1 MYLCIRVFVYL
12 CILHLIHRNVIFD
25 ILESYAFKNIVH
37 VVSSKHF
44 VFVYLC
50 ISHLIHGSVI
60 FNIPESYVFFK
71 NIAYVGSSKHFRI
84 WRIWKFE
91 KLALL
96 LGMHVRINTRA
107 PDGANKMHSFDL
119 KSKKACAQSWISRL
133 KHHKFTFDQNQC
145 QVVNYLSGFIIFGV
159 LEQKMV
165 LNIKWV
171 AGNINDICTK
181 RDKEVSNTIKMISA

>member
-1 MYLCIRVFVYL
+1 MLCLLSTLYLCICVFHILYMGVSYL
-12 CILHLIHRNVIFD
+12 
-25 ILESYAFKNIVH
+25 
-37 VVSSKHF
+37 
-44 VFVYLC
+44 
-50 ISHLIHGSVI
+50 ISL
-60 FNIPESYVFFK
+60 NPMFFK

-84 WRIWKFE
+84 WTIWKFE

-96 LGMHVRINTRA
+96 LGIYVRINTRA